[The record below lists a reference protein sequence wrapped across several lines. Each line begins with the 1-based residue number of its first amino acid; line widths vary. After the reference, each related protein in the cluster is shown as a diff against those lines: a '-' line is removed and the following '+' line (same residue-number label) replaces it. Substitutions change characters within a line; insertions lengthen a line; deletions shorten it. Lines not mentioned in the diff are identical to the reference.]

1 MPVVVKTPACPAAI
15 CLPHEPG
22 GVWSVSVD
30 SDGLRGIHCG
40 QDGESMNGF
49 VLLGAKVKERMSLAV
64 RLPGPL
70 TKATLAA
77 FYWSGQVK

>member
-1 MPVVVKTPACPAAI
+1 M
-15 CLPHEPG
+15 
-22 GVWSVSVD
+22 SVD